1 MALVMVGARQREGN
15 VSCFDQLALS
25 EEMSTKV
32 LSLLQDSSNVS
43 EAVVVSTCLRTE
55 IYLVVDRFH
64 EGVEDARSAL
74 SRVTDLGDA
83 ELDEVLECVFEDAV
97 TPHLFRVAAG
107 LDSAIVGEKEV
118 LGQIRDSL
126 KRSEAVGA
134 CGPVLSGLFRA
145 AFRAGRRVR
154 SETSLGRASGGSVSV
169 AASRL
174 ADSEVSGRLSEARIA
189 VVGAGEVAS
198 GLVAELSRRRVSS
211 LLLAN
216 RRLERLAPL
225 AEMASEVPSLRTC
238 ELDELPRHLDQT
250 DVVFSCLGARSPW
263 LTESLARSVFS
274 TSEMGPGSSRGNSV
288 LIVDLGVPRNV
299 EASVGELPGVRL
311 VDLDEIHGRLGV
323 GSPRDQIERAE
334 ELVAEEVRRFR
345 ADKAARGA
353 APTISALRRMAEEIC
368 REEVARYEKRVGP
381 LDDAQ
386 REAVAGLA
394 KRVAA
399 KLLHAPI
406 TQVKQEAGTPRSE
419 RLLEALRTLFE
430 L

>member
-1 MALVMVGARQREGN
+1 MALVMVGARQREDN
-15 VSCFDQLALS
+15 VSCFGQLALS
-25 EEMSTKV
+25 EEMAAKV

-55 IYLVVDRFH
+55 LYLVVDRFH

-126 KRSEAVGA
+126 RRSEAASA
-134 CGPVLSGLFRA
+134 CGPVLSSLFRA

-154 SETSLGRASGGSVSV
+154 SETSLGKASGGSLSAV
-169 AASRL
+169 ASEL
-174 ADSEVSGRLSEARIA
+174 ANREVAGRLSEARIA
-189 VVGAGEVAS
+189 VVGAGKVAS

-216 RRLERLAPL
+216 RRVERLAPL
-225 AEMASEVPSLRTC
+225 AELASEVPSIQTC
-238 ELDELPRHLDQT
+238 ALEQLPSYLDQT
-250 DVVFSCLGARSPW
+250 DVVFSALGTRHPW

-274 TSEMGPGSSRGNSV
+274 KEDKPSSISDGPV

-299 EASVGELPGVRL
+299 ESSVGELPGVRL
-311 VDLDEIHGRLGV
+311 VDLDEVHGRLGV
-323 GSPRDQIERAE
+323 GSPKEQVERAE
-334 ELVAEEVRRFR
+334 QLVAEEVRRFR

-368 REEVARYEKRVGP
+368 REEVDRYERRMGP

-386 REAVAGLA
+386 REAAAALA

-399 KLLHAPI
+399 KLLHTPI
-406 TQVKQEAGTPRSE
+406 TQVKQEASSPRSE